1 MQISFDKVADVL
13 SLQFSREKVK
23 DSEEIKEGIAIDYWK
38 HDNIIGIEILN
49 YSQRKINLNEIVQMD
64 VDEIISMIA
73 QWL

>member
-13 SLQFSREKVK
+13 YLQFSREKVK
-23 DSEEIKEGIAIDYWK
+23 DSEEIKEGIVIDYGK

-64 VDEIISMIA
+64 VDEIIPVIA